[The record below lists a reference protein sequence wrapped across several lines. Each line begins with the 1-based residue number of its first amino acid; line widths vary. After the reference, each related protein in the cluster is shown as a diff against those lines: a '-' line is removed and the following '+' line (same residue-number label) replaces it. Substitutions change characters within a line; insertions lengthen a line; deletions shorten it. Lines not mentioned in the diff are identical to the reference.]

1 MPPKKRSRRG
11 RPAATRFRDVQDF
24 RPNLSDISDDD
35 LDSDDTEVSFNSF
48 NAGNSALRELPFAD
62 HDPGMSMVENED
74 SDTDAYDALP
84 FRKYELGRRVKR
96 STIKKI
102 HKKRFVNLVSLLPD
116 RSDQSD
122 KLSLNEWLT
131 AWATFSTI
139 YSTFFPDAS
148 PGLWQYAED
157 IRAAAQRTHSWEQY
171 DIEFRRK
178 MVYLPME
185 FGVRDI
191 DLWGMYIIG
200 TMGVSHVTSPR
211 SVAPS
216 SSLSSVPVSSVA
228 RPPLVQPSTSVS
240 RVSRRPTSAPVSN
253 PFQSGFCR
261 FFNLYRRGCTFHNC
275 TLKHLCPKCF
285 VKHPQTLCPV
295 DPAVP
300 KD

>member
-1 MPPKKRSRRG
+1 MPPKKRVRRG
-11 RPAATRFRDVQDF
+11 RPAAPRVHDVHDF

-35 LDSDDTEVSFNSF
+35 LGSEDSEVSFNSS
-48 NAGNSALRELPFAD
+48 NVGHSATRQLSFAEHNPSMSIVE
-62 HDPGMSMVENED
+62 HDD
-74 SDTDAYDALP
+74 SDSDSYDALP
-84 FRKYELGRRVKR
+84 FRKFELGRRVKR

-102 HKKRFVNLVSLLPD
+102 HNKRFVNLSSLLPD
-116 RSDQSD
+116 RTDQSD
-122 KLSLNEWLT
+122 KLNINEWLT

-139 YSTFFPDAS
+139 YSTFFPEAS

-157 IRAAAQRTHSWEQY
+157 IRAAALRTNSWEQY

-200 TMGVSHVTSPR
+200 TMGLSHVASAR
-211 SVAPS
+211 SVVPL
-216 SSLSSVPVSSVA
+216 SSLSSVPVSSVT
-228 RPPLVQPSTSVS
+228 RPLLAQPSTSVS
-240 RVSRRPTSAPVSN
+240 RAPRRPTSAPVSN

-261 FFNLYRRGCTFHNC
+261 FYNLYRRGCTFNNC